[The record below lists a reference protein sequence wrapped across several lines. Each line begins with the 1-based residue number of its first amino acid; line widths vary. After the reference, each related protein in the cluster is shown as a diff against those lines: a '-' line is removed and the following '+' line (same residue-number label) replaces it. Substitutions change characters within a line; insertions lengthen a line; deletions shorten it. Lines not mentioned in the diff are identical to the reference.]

1 MARNKQTSLLI
12 LPLSLSLSLST
23 LSVPVNDVRIKAG
36 EWELGSTNEPLP
48 FQLVGAKSIDVHP
61 SYNPSSNTNDMA
73 IIRLDKRFEFATH
86 IQPICISDE
95 DPGASEQCVTT
106 GWGKQALS
114 SKKLLYLIT
123 DST

>member
-1 MARNKQTSLLI
+1 M
-12 LPLSLSLSLST
+12 
-23 LSVPVNDVRIKAG
+23 PVNDVRIKAG

-61 SYNPSSNTNDMA
+61 SYNPSSNSNDMA

-114 SKKLLYLIT
+114 SKQIHETTRWHQLILSFSLPIEQFT
-123 DST
+123 RRAPSCM

>member
-12 LPLSLSLSLST
+12 LPLSLSLP

-114 SKKLLYLIT
+114 SKKLLYT
-123 DST
+123 

>member
-12 LPLSLSLSLST
+12 LPLSLSLST

>member
-12 LPLSLSLSLST
+12 LPLSLSLST

-114 SKKLLYLIT
+114 SKKPSYLYT

>member
-12 LPLSLSLSLST
+12 LPLSFSLP

>member
-1 MARNKQTSLLI
+1 M
-12 LPLSLSLSLST
+12 
-23 LSVPVNDVRIKAG
+23 PVNDVRIKAG

-48 FQLVGAKSIDVHP
+48 FQLVGAKTIDVHP

-114 SKKLLYLIT
+114 SKQYMWLPYGKN
-123 DST
+123 SS